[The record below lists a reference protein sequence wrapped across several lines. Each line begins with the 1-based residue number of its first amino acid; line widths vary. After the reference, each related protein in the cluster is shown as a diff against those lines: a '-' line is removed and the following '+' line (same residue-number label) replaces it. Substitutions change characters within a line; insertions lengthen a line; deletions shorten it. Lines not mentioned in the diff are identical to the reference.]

1 MCSITKREIEIIL
14 DSTHDGMIA
23 VNEAGIVTL
32 FNKAAE
38 RITGLRANAVIGRP
52 AVDGI
57 PNTRLPLVLS
67 SGEPELNQQQNIGD
81 TLIITSRVPV
91 RNEEGQIVGA
101 VAVFRDITEIKSLAG
116 QVSDLWK
123 ARSLLEAII
132 EATRDAISVADE
144 KGNNIIVNS
153 SYTRITGLPKDAVID
168 KPVTVDIAEGE
179 SMHIKVLK
187 TGKPVFNV
195 RMKVGPARKEV
206 IVNVAPIFIEGK
218 IRGSVGV
225 IQDITEII
233 ALTEELSRT
242 KKLLRHLEARYKWED
257 IIGDSLIIQRAK
269 EQAKMAAET
278 PATVLLRGESGT
290 GKELFAHAIHNAS
303 LRRKGQF
310 VRVNCAAIA
319 ENLLESELF
328 GYEGGAFTGALK
340 GGKRGLFEEAISG
353 TIFLDEIGDI
363 SNSLQSKLLRV
374 LQEKE
379 IVRVGGTLAVPVDAR
394 VICATNAN
402 LEQKVQSGAFRED
415 LYYRLNVIPIHIPA
429 LREHK
434 EDIKA
439 LAEHIIIKVNQ
450 EFGRTV
456 QKISDEALDALA
468 VYDWPGNVRELKN
481 VLGRAMI
488 TMRPQDTV
496 LELKHL
502 PLLSSEEKVSRPL
515 SVRSQ
520 PLGKVVDEAERAAVT
535 EALRE
540 TKGNRT
546 KAAALLQISIRS
558 LFYKIEKFG
567 L

>member
-1 MCSITKREIEIIL
+1 MYSITKREIEIIL

-32 FNKAAE
+32 FNRAAE
-38 RITGLRANAVIGRP
+38 RITGLRANAVIGRL

-57 PNTRLPLVLS
+57 PNTRLHLVLS

-123 ARSLLEAII
+123 VRSLLEAII

-144 KGNNIIVNS
+144 KGNNFIVNS
-153 SYTRITGLPKDAVID
+153 AYTRITGLPRDAVIN

-179 SMHIKVLK
+179 SMHMKVLQ
-187 TGKPVFNV
+187 TGKPVHNV
-195 RMKVGPARKEV
+195 RMKVGPAKKEV
-206 IVNVAPIFIEGK
+206 IVNVAPIFIDGK

-233 ALTEELSRT
+233 ALNEELSKT
-242 KKLLRHLEARYKWED
+242 KRLLRHLEARYKWED
-257 IIGDSLIIQRAK
+257 IIGDSLVLQRAK

-303 LRRKGQF
+303 PRKKGQF

-328 GYEGGAFTGALK
+328 GYEEGAFTGAMK
-340 GGKRGLFEEAISG
+340 GGKRGLFEEAIGG

-363 SNSLQSKLLRV
+363 SSNLQSKLL
-374 LQEKE
+374 ES
-379 IVRVGGTLAVPVDAR
+379 P
-394 VICATNAN
+394 
-402 LEQKVQSGAFRED
+402 
-415 LYYRLNVIPIHIPA
+415 
-429 LREHK
+429 
-434 EDIKA
+434 
-439 LAEHIIIKVNQ
+439 
-450 EFGRTV
+450 
-456 QKISDEALDALA
+456 
-468 VYDWPGNVRELKN
+468 PG
-481 VLGRAMI
+481 
-488 TMRPQDTV
+488 
-496 LELKHL
+496 
-502 PLLSSEEKVSRPL
+502 
-515 SVRSQ
+515 
-520 PLGKVVDEAERAAVT
+520 
-535 EALRE
+535 
-540 TKGNRT
+540 KGNYPRRGDAICT
-546 KAAALLQISIRS
+546 
-558 LFYKIEKFG
+558 Y
-567 L
+567 